1 MTVTNLQCYKHITDH
16 QLYPPS
22 SAFYVTVKSGNSWQL
37 LGGDFCFHFH
47 LNLWLLST
55 MNILFNFKNTSWV
68 SFMHCTFKYTKH
80 LSFYQILHVACTL
93 SSLLNFY
100 WNIVALQ
107 CVSFYCRAKW
117 TRYTCNSLLFRS
129 SPSGHHHGTLS
140 RVPVLYRMFH

>member
-55 MNILFNFKNTSWV
+55 MNILFNLKILVGFL
-68 SFMHCTFKYTKH
+68 FCIAH
-80 LSFYQILHVACTL
+80 LSTLNTFYQILHVACTL

-129 SPSGHHHGTLS
+129 PSPSGHHGTLS